1 MATHAPVPLFNWLD
15 HRAAGVLLHPTS
27 LPGDF
32 GIGTFGKEARHFVDF
47 LHEAG
52 MRYWQLCPLGPTS
65 YGDSP
70 YQSPSTFAGNPYLI
84 DLLPLC
90 NAGLERQDA
99 VGPLLFLNQDHVDFG
114 GIYKLKRPIL
124 RAAYEQYRASR
135 KTSLPYGD
143 FEVFKARHAAWLE
156 PYALFM
162 ALKDHFDGKAWMHW
176 PRQVSSFAAALKAP
190 LRRKLEADVE
200 SHMFSQYL
208 FHGQWQ
214 ELRDY
219 ARRKNV
225 SIIGDIPIFVALD
238 SADVWANPGL
248 FQFDTTRNEPLAV
261 AGCPPDY
268 FSADGQ
274 LWGNPLYDW
283 TANAADGYAW
293 WTSRLAACFELF
305 DVVRIDHFRGFDTY
319 WKIPFGAPNARTGAW
334 IAGPGLGFFEA
345 VKAAFPN
352 ARIIAEDLGELLPS
366 VLTLRDQTG
375 LPGMAILQFAFGGKA
390 DNLYLPHN
398 LVANQVLYP
407 GTHDND
413 TSRGWY
419 RTNDARTQDHV
430 RRYLRI
436 SGDEVA
442 WDFVRAS
449 YAAVSRLAVFPLQ
462 DLLNLGSEARLN
474 TPGQPVG
481 NWSWRYRPAQLEQ
494 LRRSSAPYLRDLAAL
509 YGRTGETS
517 PSESKT

>member
-1 MATHAPVPLFNWLD
+1 MTTNASLPLFTWLD
-15 HRAAGVLLHPTS
+15 RRGSGVLLHPTS

-32 GIGTFGKEARHFVDF
+32 GIGTFGREARHFIDF

-52 MRYWQLCPLGPTS
+52 IGHWQICPLGPTS

-90 NAGLERQDA
+90 QAGLVAQDSL
-99 VGPLLFLNQDHVDFG
+99 GPLLFLNHDRVDFG

-124 RAAYEQYRASR
+124 RAAYEQFRTSK

-143 FEVFKARHAAWLE
+143 FDAFRARNAGWLE
-156 PYALFM
+156 PYACFM
-162 ALKDHFDGKAWMHW
+162 ALKDHFDGQPWTQW
-176 PRQVSSFAAALKAP
+176 PRTVCSYAAALKSP
-190 LRRKLEADVE
+190 YRRKLDAEIE
-200 SHMFSQYL
+200 SHMFGQYL
-208 FHGQWQ
+208 FHGQWK
-214 ELRDY
+214 ELREY
-219 ARRKNV
+219 ARRKKV

-238 SADVWANPGL
+238 SADVWANPDL
-248 FQFDTTRNEPLAV
+248 FQFDTKKNQPLAV

-283 TANAADGYAW
+283 DANAADGYAW
-293 WTSRLAACFELF
+293 WLNRLAACFELY
-305 DVVRIDHFRGFDTY
+305 DIVRIDHFRGFDTY

-334 IAGPGLGFFEA
+334 IQGPGLKFFIA
-345 VKAAFPN
+345 VKEAFPE
-352 ARIIAEDLGELLPS
+352 ARIIAEDLGELMPS

-398 LVANQVLYP
+398 LGPNQVLYP

-419 RTNDARTQDHV
+419 ASADTVTRDHV
-430 RRYLRI
+430 RRYFRI
-436 SGDEVA
+436 SGEDVA
-442 WDFVRAS
+442 WDFVRAGF
-449 YAAVSRLAVFPLQ
+449 AAVSRLAIFPLQ

-474 TPGQPVG
+474 TPGIPVG
-481 NWSWRYRPAQLEQ
+481 NWSWRYRSSQLEH
-494 LRRSSAPYLRDLAAL
+494 LRRHSAPYLREIGAL
-509 YGRTGETS
+509 YGRLA
-517 PSESKT
+517 